1 MGARPPQE
9 GQKRQ
14 EVKARSSSATEI
26 DAFLQKAAV
35 LSPQAEAKGRLVFA
49 LDATMSRQPT
59 WDAACHI
66 QSEMF
71 QAVEGVGGLAI
82 KLVYF
87 RGFDECR
94 ASRWFSHPGELAS
107 VMARIR
113 CQGGRTQIRKILS
126 AALTANEDSKIAA
139 LVYVGDSME
148 EDVDLLCQRAGELGL
163 KGVPVFLFQ
172 EGRDPVAAEAF
183 REIARISGGAYCA
196 FTSGS
201 AAELASLLRAI
212 AVYASGGK
220 SALAQ
225 LETQGDGGAR
235 LLLQQMK

>member
-1 MGARPPQE
+1 MGTRPPLDERKHQDM
-9 GQKRQ
+9 
-14 EVKARSSSATEI
+14 EVSNSSASDI
-26 DAFLQKAAV
+26 DAFLKKAAV
-35 LSPQAEAKGRLVFA
+35 LSPGRETQGRLVFA

-59 WDAACHI
+59 WDAACQI
-66 QSEMF
+66 QSDMF
-71 QAVEGVGGLAI
+71 QAVEGVGGLSI

-94 ASRWFSHPGELAS
+94 ASRWFSSPGDLAG
-107 VMARIR
+107 VMGRIR
-113 CQGGRTQIRKILS
+113 CQGGRTQIRKVLS
-126 AALTANEDSKIAA
+126 AALSANDEARIAA
-139 LVYVGDSME
+139 LVYVGDCME

-172 EGRDPVAAEAF
+172 EGHDPVAAEAF

-201 AAELASLLRAI
+201 AAELASLLKAI

-220 SALAQ
+220 SALAR

>member
-1 MGARPPQE
+1 MGTRPPLDERKHQNV
-9 GQKRQ
+9 
-14 EVKARSSSATEI
+14 EVSTSSAPEI
-26 DAFLQKAAV
+26 DAFLKKAAV
-35 LSPQAEAKGRLVFA
+35 LSPVSGTQGRLVFA

-71 QAVEGVGGLAI
+71 QAVEGAGGLSI

-94 ASRWFSHPGELAS
+94 ASRWFSNPGDLAG
-107 VMARIR
+107 VMSRIR
-113 CQGGRTQIRKILS
+113 CQGGRTQIRKVLS
-126 AALTANEDSKIAA
+126 AALSANDESRIAA

-201 AAELASLLRAI
+201 AADLASLLKAI

-225 LETQGDGGAR
+225 LEAQGDGGAR